1 MARGRAAIDR
11 FRSGCYLKHYPSN
24 SGIEMRA
31 LLLALAWLSF
41 ANAADE
47 IFLQSGKDIEGEI
60 VEIGP
65 VKTTIRNTRGITST
79 VPTSNIVAFKV
90 NGRLVSGA
98 PNPDSL
104 VSYRQ
109 PAPGDSARPSQ
120 PAAPAPKPETATQPA
135 K

>member
-1 MARGRAAIDR
+1 
-11 FRSGCYLKHYPSN
+11 
-24 SGIEMRA
+24 MRA

-120 PAAPAPKPETATQPA
+120 PAAPGPRKGRGRGRYRHCRIDQALPDAQARDIYCHP
-135 K
+135 